1 MSESMQAFYH
11 ELEEQRRQAHGA
23 RQNAATSTTSASRTT
38 QTATQGSALGAIA
51 PWTPAEETDV
61 LDAIMR
67 GEFDVDTHASQR
79 EMPEQPDS

>member
-23 RQNAATSTTSASRTT
+23 QQRAATPTTSASPTT

-51 PWTPAEETDV
+51 PRTPAEKTGV
-61 LDAIMR
+61 LDALMDEGR
-67 GEFDVDTHASQR
+67 V
-79 EMPEQPDS
+79 